1 MSAINVNS
9 ITGRTGLHGPVL
21 TGVSTA
27 ADGFQVLAGEFKVN
41 GISTFVGMS
50 TFNGGIDVAGGGL
63 KIVGDLNGANITG
76 ILTVTAPSTG
86 TGATIFINAPAHN
99 SSVASKAD
107 LRFGYNHS
115 GSPDAVGYIRLEE
128 ESVNSFGGTL
138 KFATPANNGS
148 GGSST
153 SEHLYLTASGRLGI
167 GTAHPLTPLHIFNS
181 GVNYVIIETGEAD
194 FNPMIEYKNADRRWR
209 AGLFGDYADGF
220 VIRDI
225 TAGGD
230 NRLTIDTNGNVG
242 IMEDNPDVRLHVKE
256 TIDVAYSPDNA
267 TNGVN
272 NILKLENPSTTANAF
287 AGIAFRTGN
296 GADMYFG
303 SIQQTTNAGDFY
315 FANQNTT
322 NVELMRVKSTGQV
335 LIGTQSPIDTG
346 NATAK
351 LQVVADVGG
360 GGATPNSGNAL
371 VLGQRTN
378 GADKAGVAFGL
389 AADNGGESTN
399 ACTLDIF
406 TATSGSLSKRM
417 SINSGGDVD
426 IVNGNLVF
434 ETSGKGI
441 DFSATSGSG
450 TSELFD
456 DYEEGSGT
464 PTVSFQTSGSLTLGS
479 SQTFKYVKIGDLVT
493 FSFEFQV
500 ASTTNP
506 SGAIKIDLPFSS
518 GTGVY
523 SAGAVRLYGV
533 TFTGSPYLEISPSL
547 SYVLVQSSVSGT
559 VTSPINGTGYYFGTI
574 SYRTTG

>member
-1 MSAINVNS
+1 
-9 ITGRTGLHGPVL
+9 
-21 TGVSTA
+21 
-27 ADGFQVLAGEFKVN
+27 
-41 GISTFVGMS
+41 
-50 TFNGGIDVAGGGL
+50 
-63 KIVGDLNGANITG
+63 
-76 ILTVTAPSTG
+76 
-86 TGATIFINAPAHN
+86 
-99 SSVASKAD
+99 
-107 LRFGYNHS
+107 
-115 GSPDAVGYIRLEE
+115 
-128 ESVNSFGGTL
+128 
-138 KFATPANNGS
+138 
-148 GGSST
+148 
-153 SEHLYLTASGRLGI
+153 
-167 GTAHPLTPLHIFNS
+167 
-181 GVNYVIIETGEAD
+181 
-194 FNPMIEYKNADRRWR
+194 
-209 AGLFGDYADGF
+209 
-220 VIRDI
+220 
-225 TAGGD
+225 
-230 NRLTIDTNGNVG
+230 
-242 IMEDNPDVRLHVKE
+242 
-256 TIDVAYSPDNA
+256 
-267 TNGVN
+267 
-272 NILKLENPSTTANAF
+272 
-287 AGIAFRTGN
+287 
-296 GADMYFG
+296 MYFG